1 MSRDPYALP
10 WALARATQTVKIGQ
24 RAILAPGYGPG
35 IPGYRG
41 GGGSKSGNY
50 DVIDDLLA
58 FETLQSKHM
67 PTFDALLKTALWT

>member
-10 WALARATQTVKIGQ
+10 WALARATRIVKIGQ
-24 RAILAPGYGPG
+24 RPILAPGYGPG

-41 GGGSKSGNY
+41 GGVSKSGNY

-58 FETLQSKHM
+58 FEALQSKHM
-67 PTFDALLKTALWT
+67 PPFDALLKTALWT